1 MAGWT
6 VTASGNADD
15 PAAHESLFERL
26 RDLLSDEL
34 FGTGSSSF
42 TSAHKT
48 DSNFHTAPAGES
60 AGSEGQS
67 AGTPPAT
74 GDGVPADTGG
84 ETPAG

>member
-15 PAAHESLFERL
+15 PAAHESLFARL

-42 TSAHKT
+42 TSAHVT
-48 DSNFHTAPAGES
+48 DTNFHAAPAGE
-60 AGSEGQS
+60 ATVSEGQS
-67 AGTPPAT
+67 VANPPAA
-74 GDGVPADTGG
+74 GDGEPADTGPTAPVG
-84 ETPAG
+84 